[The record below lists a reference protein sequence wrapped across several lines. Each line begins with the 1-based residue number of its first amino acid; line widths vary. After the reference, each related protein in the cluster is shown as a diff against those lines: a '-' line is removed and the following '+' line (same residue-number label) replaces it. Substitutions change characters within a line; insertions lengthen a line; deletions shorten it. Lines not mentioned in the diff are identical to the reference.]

1 MAQSSS
7 SELTYLFKP
16 VENKVPCGGFNYVG
30 GGVIGKDF
38 VVNSN
43 LVTITGYYDIE
54 DCVAVKGTTNIYLR
68 DNLKFMTLTIN
79 ARPYLIFDNHV
90 TSGEELGEVSFKY
103 LQDNCITWSAIE
115 YLNTLLS
122 FFSVRCTGIGVDA
135 VSKFF
140 WENFVN
146 SEIVNSETDSLEVQ
160 IYSVFEGQLQSIARI
175 PSNIKILTKEV
186 SQDTTTPGL
195 YFTPTG
201 ATYIFTK
208 GQ

>member
-1 MAQSSS
+1 MEDLISS
-7 SELTYLFKP
+7 
-16 VENKVPCGGFNYVG
+16 G

-54 DCVAVKGTTNIYLR
+54 DCVAVKDATNIYR
-68 DNLKFMTLTIN
+68 CDNLKFTTLDAN
-79 ARPYLIFDNHV
+79 ARPRLIFDNHV
-90 TSGEELGEVSFKY
+90 TSIKEMGEASFKY

-115 YLNTLLS
+115 YLNILLS
-122 FFSVRCTGIGVDA
+122 FFSIRCTGIGVDA

-160 IYSVFEGQLQSIARI
+160 ISSVSEGQLQSIITI
-175 PSNIKILTKEV
+175 PSNIKILTEEV
-186 SQDTTTPGL
+186 PQDRTTPGL

-208 GQ
+208 E